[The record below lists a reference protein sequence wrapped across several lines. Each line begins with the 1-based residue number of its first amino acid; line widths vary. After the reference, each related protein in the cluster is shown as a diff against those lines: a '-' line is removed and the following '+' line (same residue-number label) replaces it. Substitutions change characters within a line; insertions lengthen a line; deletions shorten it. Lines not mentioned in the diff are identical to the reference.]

1 MNENILEVTQK
12 QQQKFNRTL
21 AAMVIPIA
29 FQNFMTAMV
38 SASDAVMLG
47 FLEQEA
53 LAAVSLA
60 GQITFILNLCI
71 TVLVQ
76 GTTILAAQY
85 WGKGERNTVEM
96 ILALAVKY
104 VIIVVTI
111 FLICTFVFPEQ
122 IMGMLT
128 NEPALIERGAE
139 YLQIVGFSYVPLGLS
154 QMYLGIMKN
163 SQKYADWFFFNDIEY
178 HIQCDFYIWNIR
190 NSGYGNSGCCHSN
203 CISCVYSAGMDIK

>member
-111 FLICTFVFPEQ
+111 FLICTFV
-122 IMGMLT
+122 
-128 NEPALIERGAE
+128 
-139 YLQIVGFSYVPLGLS
+139 
-154 QMYLGIMKN
+154 
-163 SQKYADWFFFNDIEY
+163 
-178 HIQCDFYIWNIR
+178 
-190 NSGYGNSGCCHSN
+190 
-203 CISCVYSAGMDIK
+203 